1 MEIER
6 KYLVKSLPDDLDAYP
21 HVDIEQGYLCTSP
34 TLRIRRAGDAY
45 WLTVKE
51 NRSSHCLLRS
61 ASLTS
66 EGEGMGV
73 PIQNCEEENRSSPC
87 QGEVPEGRRGAPIQ
101 NREEE
106 FALSPDRF
114 AHLRNK
120 CDGQLVR
127 KTRYRIP
134 LDCGLTAE
142 LDIFHGPHRGLLLVE
157 VEFPDSLQTVN
168 GFYNTAIGI
177 ADFGTKIA
185 SIGKNAF
192 SGHNPTHLVVRGGC
206 DGIYESSSERG
217 DDKRPIKAA
226 YFGEG
231 MVKANFAANRIMPP
245 SLVVVGSTM
254 RDIAFAPSSAKMAY
268 DSSTVHGDAP
278 YPSKGL
284 VAS

>member
-45 WLTVKE
+45 ILTVKE
-51 NRSSHCLLRS
+51 NRSSPCLLRP

-66 EGEGMGV
+66 EGEEPEGHRGA
-73 PIQNCEEENRSSPC
+73 PIQNREEENRSSPC

-106 FALSPDRF
+106 FALSPDRYT
-114 AHLRNK
+114 HLRAK
-120 CDGQLVR
+120 CDGLLVR

-157 VEFPDSLQTVN
+157 VEFPTLQAADDFQPPAWFGPDVSQDPRYRN
-168 GFYNTAIGI
+168 SYLAFHTA
-177 ADFGTKIA
+177 
-185 SIGKNAF
+185 
-192 SGHNPTHLVVRGGC
+192 
-206 DGIYESSSERG
+206 
-217 DDKRPIKAA
+217 
-226 YFGEG
+226 
-231 MVKANFAANRIMPP
+231 
-245 SLVVVGSTM
+245 
-254 RDIAFAPSSAKMAY
+254 
-268 DSSTVHGDAP
+268 
-278 YPSKGL
+278 
-284 VAS
+284 